1 MMLAE
6 ALSGMRIRL
15 MTSGDIDRVAELAGE
30 LGYPVAPEL
39 LERRFAAL
47 TGGDTEVI
55 YVAEL
60 NGDVVGWIHL
70 REFYDILEEPTME
83 IRGLVVDARCRG
95 EGIGQ
100 GLVEAGE
107 RRAQE
112 RAIRRLRVTSNVTR
126 ERAHRFYE
134 RLDFAKVKTSF
145 YMVKALDATD
155 G

>member
-1 MMLAE
+1 MATEETGRML
-6 ALSGMRIRL
+6 IRT
-15 MTSGDIDRVAELAGE
+15 MTDHDFERVAVLAGE
-30 LGYPVAPEL
+30 LGYPVVHEVLA
-39 LERRFAAL
+39 ERVAAL

-60 NGDVVGWIHL
+60 DGDVVGWIHL

-100 GLVEAGE
+100 RLVEAGE
-107 RRAQE
+107 TRARE
-112 RAIRRLRVTSNVTR
+112 RGIRRMRVTSNVVR

-134 RLDFAKVKTSF
+134 RLDYARVKTSY
-145 YMVKALDATD
+145 YMVKRLAPTAE
-155 G
+155 

>member
-1 MMLAE
+1 
-6 ALSGMRIRL
+6 
-15 MTSGDIDRVAELAGE
+15 MTSDDVDRVAELAGE
-30 LGYPVAPEL
+30 LGYPVAPDV

-55 YVAEL
+55 FVAEQ

-107 RRAQE
+107 CRARE
-112 RAIRRLRVTSNVTR
+112 RGIGRMRVTSNVVR
-126 ERAHRFYE
+126 ERAHQFYE
-134 RLDFAKVKTSF
+134 RLDFAKVKTSY
-145 YMVKALDATD
+145 YMVKVLDATD